1 MSISQMK
8 KFDKTITLCYD
19 TQEIINSSPKKQI
32 HVMSSLPMYPEERRQ
47 RILQLLK
54 EQGRVMVA
62 DLSRQFGVSEVT
74 VRGDL
79 QALARDGKLIRTH
92 GGAVPLSASPTEED
106 LRLER
111 RERQHPQEKSVIGA
125 AAADLVEEG
134 DAIYLDASST
144 ALAIARHLKD
154 RRFITVLTSGLAVA
168 QELVDA
174 PGVTVVLAGGVL
186 QKETASLIDPDG
198 LAYFDKFNI
207 QKCFFGA
214 HGLTVSEGLTDISAD
229 VAAVKRALIA
239 RCRQIIAIIDAS
251 KWGRVGLATFVG
263 IEELDMII
271 TDYDAPE
278 ELVQQ
283 VRDLGVDVKLTEYRL
298 LISEH

>member
-1 MSISQMK
+1 
-8 KFDKTITLCYD
+8 
-19 TQEIINSSPKKQI
+19 
-32 HVMSSLPMYPEERRQ
+32 MYPEERRQ

-54 EQGRVMVA
+54 ERGRVMVA
-62 DLSRQFGVSEVT
+62 DLSQQFGVSEVT

-79 QALARDGKLIRTH
+79 QALAREGKLIRTH
-92 GGAVPLSASPTEED
+92 GGAVPIAASPMAEE
-106 LRLER
+106 LKLES

-125 AAADLVEEG
+125 TAADLVEEG

-144 ALAIARHLKD
+144 ALAIARHLKE

-168 QELVDA
+168 QELIDA
-174 PGVTVVLAGGVL
+174 PGVTVVLPGGIL

-229 VAAVKRALIA
+229 VAAVKRALLT
-239 RCRQIIAIIDAS
+239 RCRQVTAIIDAS
-251 KWGRVGLATFVG
+251 KWGRVGLATFAS
-263 IEELDMII
+263 IDELDKVI
-271 TDYDAPE
+271 TDHDAPS

-283 VRDLGVDVKLTEYRL
+283 VRELGVEVLLTE
-298 LISEH
+298 H

>member
-1 MSISQMK
+1 
-8 KFDKTITLCYD
+8 
-19 TQEIINSSPKKQI
+19 
-32 HVMSSLPMYPEERRQ
+32 MYPEERRQ

-54 EQGRVMVA
+54 GQGRVMVA
-62 DLSRQFGVSEVT
+62 ELSKQFGVSEVT

-79 QALARDGKLIRTH
+79 QALAREGKLIRTH
-92 GGAVPLSASPTEED
+92 GGAVPVATASAEED
-106 LRLER
+106 LRLES

-125 AAADLVEEG
+125 TAADLVEEG

-154 RRFITVLTSGLAVA
+154 RRFITVLTSGLVVA
-168 QELVDA
+168 QELMDA
-174 PGVTVVLAGGVL
+174 PGVTVVLAGGIL

-214 HGLTVSEGLTDISAD
+214 HGLAVPEGLTDISAD

-251 KWGRVGLATFVG
+251 KWGRVGLATFAT
-263 IEELDMII
+263 IEEINLVI
-271 TDYDAPE
+271 TDYDAPQ

-283 VRDLGVDVKLTEYRL
+283 VRELGVEVILTNT
-298 LISEH
+298 EH